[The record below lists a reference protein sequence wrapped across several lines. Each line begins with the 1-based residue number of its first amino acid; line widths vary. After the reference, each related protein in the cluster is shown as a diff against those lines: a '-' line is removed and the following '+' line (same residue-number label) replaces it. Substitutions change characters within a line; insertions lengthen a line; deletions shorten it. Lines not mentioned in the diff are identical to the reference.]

1 MLCIRVVWSMDTLEK
16 KVVEMRELYQMELY
30 QMELYQM
37 ELYQMEKEGV
47 VFDDTNTLLG
57 KFFVHLVCSVFTVVC
72 C

>member
-16 KVVEMRELYQMELY
+16 KVVEMR
-30 QMELYQM
+30 ELYQM

-57 KFFVHLVCSVFTVVC
+57 KFFVHLVCSVFTVIC